1 MGGGRMLRLRGAGLS
16 NEDFVERY
24 DGEWSDEQLDRPL
37 PSTGEDEV
45 EEEDTKSSRETRR
58 EKKELEVPKK
68 AAKKKK
74 DKVWPS
80 SSSSSSSTSPLSHSH
95 TTQPHRSPTHPTRS
109 QILES

>member
-1 MGGGRMLRLRGAGLS
+1 MLRLRGAGLS
-16 NEDFVERY
+16 DEDFVERY

-68 AAKKKK
+68 AANKKK

-80 SSSSSSSTSPLSHSH
+80 SSSSSSSSSTHPLSHSH
-95 TTQPHRSPTHPTRS
+95 TTQSHRSPTHPPRS
-109 QILES
+109 QILKS